1 MKVQIEKLRQAL
13 KLLKP
18 AVPRKTT
25 LPVTTHVRLGE
36 GKVVATDLEV
46 AVTVSG
52 VGESQDGEVAM
63 CLPYRLLSELLAS
76 MPGHE
81 IADITLVDKVATI
94 TAGSTTLT
102 LNALPGED
110 FPPIPDFTP
119 EHEAAVDGDALVRAL
134 SAVLPYVAGEIS
146 RPVLAAVCLTLGD
159 NPEAVAADGFRLVWR
174 QAPKLPGDGNL
185 LLPSNAVAVMD
196 HLWKHAPKPPDLE
209 GVTDVAQLSIAKRLV
224 RVQYSQGPEG
234 NGKLRVT
241 FGEVS
246 VLIQLVAGTF
256 PNYHQLIP
264 SPIPSVTFHAP
275 ELFRAVR
282 LVGAIAKDGPGIVRL
297 SWGEGH
303 LQVQAR
309 ADEVGS
315 SSIAINAEC
324 HREGRIAFG
333 LRYLVEYL
341 NGKDGVMTLSTDNP
355 SSPGLFFYRGVA
367 DMVLMPMFVNSDG
380 TSKKATP
387 STEATPREEPAAGQE
402 TGEEGQEPPPGEES
416 GGGEDN
422 LTREPEPAAAA
433 TASAKPKGRSRRKK
447 K

>member
-36 GKVVATDLEV
+36 GKVVATDLETG
-46 AVTVSG
+46 VTISG
-52 VGESQDGEVAM
+52 VGEPQDGEAAM
-63 CLPYRLLSELLAS
+63 CLPYKLLCELLAS
-76 MPGHE
+76 MPGYE
-81 IADITLVDKVATI
+81 IADITLADKVATI

-119 EHEAAVDGDALVRAL
+119 EHEAAVDGDALVKSL
-134 SAVLPYVAGEIS
+134 TAVLPYVAKEIS
-146 RPVLAAVCLTLGD
+146 RPTLAAVCLTLGE
-159 NPEAVAADGFRLVWR
+159 NPEAVAADGFRLVWHP
-174 QAPKLPGDGNL
+174 APKLAGEGNL
-185 LLPSNAVAVMD
+185 LIPSGAVEVLE
-196 HLWKHAPKPPDLE
+196 HLWKHAPKPPDLT
-209 GVTDVAQLSIAKRLV
+209 GVDNVAQLSIAKRLV
-224 RVQYSQGPEG
+224 RVEYSQGPEG

-264 SPIPSVTFHAP
+264 KHTPSVTFHAP
-275 ELFRAVR
+275 ELFRGVK
-282 LVGAIAKDGPGIVRL
+282 LVGAIAKDGSGIVRL
-297 SWGEGH
+297 SWEGGH

-315 SSIAINAEC
+315 SSITIPAQC
-324 HREGRIAFG
+324 HREGRIAFN

-341 NGKDGVMTLSTDNP
+341 NGKDGMATLSTDSP
-355 SSPGLFFYRGVA
+355 SSPGLFSYRGVA
-367 DMVLMPMFVNSDG
+367 DQVLMPMFVNSDG
-380 TSKKATP
+380 TPKGTKPPA
-387 STEATPREEPAAGQE
+387 EATAAEEPAAG
-402 TGEEGQEPPPGEES
+402 
-416 GGGEDN
+416 
-422 LTREPEPAAAA
+422 A
-433 TASAKPKGRSRRKK
+433 
-447 K
+447 